1 MCQWQSTE
9 RRKTCSFLNIQ
20 RFFSSSIPTFP
31 PLLEGS
37 KTVPVHLPLTV
48 CTVDGKV
55 IVVFRSM
62 REWLENQDSNPVGI
76 ALVLFLFFEDGKRKM
91 SIPGCLY
98 GSSFK
103 MATKVFGKAVY

>member
-1 MCQWQSTE
+1 MSVAKYRE
-9 RRKTCSFLNIQ
+9 RRKTRSFLNIQ
-20 RFFSSSIPTFP
+20 RFFSSSIPT
-31 PLLEGS
+31 
-37 KTVPVHLPLTV
+37 TVGGHKDCTCASASHSVH
-48 CTVDGKV
+48 CVDGKV